1 MKRFLPLI
9 LFGVLAL
16 LAFGETKRQ
25 EPPVQFTGGVVPHHD
40 LVMHEIDRFWQEF
53 SREQTPDLLI
63 LVGPDHQDAGSSIFT
78 TAQDPQ
84 AFWSDV
90 VLATDLQD
98 QAVRDGK
105 MTVNNTIF
113 RPEHSVNLH
122 LELVKKYL
130 PNTRVLPLL
139 IRSDAS
145 QENVLHL
152 ADYLRLNAHGN
163 VAVVASVDFS
173 HYRSRDEA
181 ETFDSK
187 SLAAIQQFDYST
199 LSTFGSD
206 NMDSGQ
212 SIILLSEIVCPS
224 HTCTWQELYHG
235 NSSDLPF
242 QNPMVTTRYFS
253 LFLSS

>member
-1 MKRFLPLI
+1 MKRLLPLI
-9 LFGVLAL
+9 LFTVLAA
-16 LAFGETKRQ
+16 LAFGQTKNQ
-25 EPPVQFTGGVVPHHD
+25 EPKFTGGVVPHHD

-53 SREQTPDLLI
+53 SREQTPDLLV

-90 VLATDLQD
+90 ALAAELQD

-105 MTVNNTIF
+105 MTVNDAIF

-130 PNTRVLPLL
+130 PNARVFPLL

-145 QENVLHL
+145 QENILNL
-152 ADYLRLNAHGN
+152 AAYLRSHVQGN

-173 HYRSRDEA
+173 HYRTRDEA
-181 ETFDSK
+181 ETFDAK

-199 LSTFGSD
+199 LSAFGSD
-206 NMDSGQ
+206 NMDSDQ
-212 SIILLSEIVCPS
+212 SIILLSEIVCPG
-224 HTCTWQELYHG
+224 HTCTWQEL
-235 NSSDLPF
+235 
-242 QNPMVTTRYFS
+242 
-253 LFLSS
+253 